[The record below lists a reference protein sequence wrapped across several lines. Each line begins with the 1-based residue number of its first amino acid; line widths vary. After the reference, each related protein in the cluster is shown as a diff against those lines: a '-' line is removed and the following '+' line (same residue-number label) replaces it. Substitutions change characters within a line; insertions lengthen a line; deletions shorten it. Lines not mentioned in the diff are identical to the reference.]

1 MTKLSFHDKQ
11 KLNFISFLYA
21 DMTIDYIFEV
31 EREKQVE
38 ELQNIMGWIIQET
51 LTDYL
56 DIFSSKANYYFVF
69 LLLAQL

>member
-1 MTKLSFHDKQ
+1 
-11 KLNFISFLYA
+11 
-21 DMTIDYIFEV
+21 MTIDYIFEA

-38 ELQNIMGWIIQET
+38 ELQNTMGWKIQET

-56 DIFSSKANYYFVF
+56 GIFSSKANCYFVF